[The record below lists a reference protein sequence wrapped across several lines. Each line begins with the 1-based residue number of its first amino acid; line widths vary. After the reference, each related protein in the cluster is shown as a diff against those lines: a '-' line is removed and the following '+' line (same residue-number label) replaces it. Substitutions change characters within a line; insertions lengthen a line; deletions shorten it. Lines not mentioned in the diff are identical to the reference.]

1 MTVLV
6 ALLCPCDRLP
16 VLLPADSVGRRVA
29 CPDSGARFVVP
40 PGGRP
45 FGDDEWRACQVP
57 QLVVRYL
64 YLRGRVPSDR
74 KCRLL
79 RCAHCRRSWHQLP
92 DERYR
97 RAVELAERFADG
109 LVGEAE
115 RQAAEAAVNQ
125 IGRALWDGG
134 AREQAP
140 WAWWVAGTLIER
152 VPFGTSTSTRPHSH
166 SATASEECALLREIV
181 GDPFRPVR
189 IDPAWR
195 AWDGG
200 CVPGLARTIYEG
212 RAFDRLPVLA
222 DALEE
227 AGCTDAD
234 LLGHLRVPGPHVP
247 GCWALDALLG
257 RDRPKRSTAL
267 RSDVPP
273 GVVMC
278 QGRRTH
284 LRGGS

>member
-1 MTVLV
+1 MTALV
-6 ALLCPCDRLP
+6 ALHCPCDRLP

-29 CPDSGARFVVP
+29 CPESGARFVVP

-57 QLVVRYL
+57 RLVVSYL
-64 YLRGRVPSDR
+64 YHRRRVPDDR

-79 RCAHCRRSWHQLP
+79 RCAHCRRTWHLLP

-109 LVGEAE
+109 LAGEAE
-115 RQAAEAAVNQ
+115 RHAASTALNQ
-125 IGRALWDGG
+125 IGKALWEGG
-134 AREQAP
+134 AREPAA
-140 WAWWVAGTLIER
+140 WAWWVAATLIER
-152 VPFGTSTSTRPHSH
+152 VPFGTSASIRPASH
-166 SATASEECALLREIV
+166 PATAAEECALLREIV

-200 CVPGLARTIYEG
+200 CVPGLARTIYQE

-227 AGCTDAD
+227 AGCADAG
-234 LLGHLRVPGPHVP
+234 LLDHFRGPGPHVL
-247 GCWALDALLG
+247 GCWALDAVLG
-257 RDRPKRSTAL
+257 LA
-267 RSDVPP
+267 
-273 GVVMC
+273 
-278 QGRRTH
+278 
-284 LRGGS
+284 